1 LFWKQT
7 PRSYRNAL
15 IGRSRGHQERIL
27 VLAHQTELM
36 ARQKM
41 LKPLGHYLRRNETP
55 AAGAMQVLE
64 RLGRAKGVK
73 ITRLV

>member
-1 LFWKQT
+1 
-7 PRSYRNAL
+7 
-15 IGRSRGHQERIL
+15 